1 MQFLFYFIFFF
12 RKKELVK
19 MSEPSYY
26 ERDDA
31 DDQADQFQETHFGS
45 VDQSN
50 KNEGGK
56 SDWTTTRSTK

>member
-1 MQFLFYFIFFF
+1 
-12 RKKELVK
+12 

-31 DDQADQFQETHFGS
+31 EDQADQFQETHFGS

-50 KNEGGK
+50 KNEGGS